1 MSTSV
6 SIHALTLDAL
16 AVVVQLPESAIRC
29 GIGCGDGVYSIM
41 ALQIAL
47 AVDVPPHESA
57 ENFKVAGYDCVWHDT
72 TFDDKSS
79 EHAKYKMWQSGMFVG
94 PDGPHEK
101 NHSKECQR
109 QYSGFTTCD
118 ELAGIN
124 LNPHEQ
130 DHSKKALYLR
140 SLNTMTFSNF
150 TFALRVINERQNQ
163 GFNRKTLR
171 TLLASVTEH
180 PKDSFAGCEAALWR
194 CGRCF
199 CGKPVMRVF
208 DCLGRVDIVMLA
220 TVLGSTA

>member
-6 SIHALTLDAL
+6 SIHSLTLDAL

-109 QYSGFTTCD
+109 QYSGFRTCD

-171 TLLASVTEH
+171 TLLASVAEH
-180 PKDSFAGCEAALWR
+180 PKDSFAG
-194 CGRCF
+194 
-199 CGKPVMRVF
+199 
-208 DCLGRVDIVMLA
+208 
-220 TVLGSTA
+220 